1 MASFICAPCL
11 PRPGRNCA
19 CLHPAGPGRPGK
31 LTLIA
36 GEESV
41 IGDPAGASAE
51 TRLPAAVRRQCW
63 RPGRAAA
70 SAGFSRPRHGHV
82 SSVVER
88 AGGAGIVIVGGAMAG
103 GNAAVTLREEGYRDR
118 VTIIGAEPGVPF
130 GRPPLSKTYLRS
142 AEDLAGWL
150 VRPASWYE
158 EHDVDRLVGS
168 SVAVIDTAA
177 HTVRLGSGQE
187 LPYQQV
193 LIATGGRNRK
203 LGLPGSGLPG
213 VHYLRT
219 VADCEAIKAEAVAGR
234 RAVIVGMSFIGSE
247 VAASLTQLGVHVTA
261 IFPGRFPLERV
272 LGGEVGAVFD
282 AIHRA
287 NGVELLAGE
296 QVATFEGTE
305 RLEAV
310 TTASGVRVACDF
322 AVAGIGI
329 EPVVPA
335 VAGQS
340 VAQDNGV
347 LVDELCRASAADVYA
362 AGDVANHL
370 HPLFGRVRVEH
381 YNNAEKQGAAAARS
395 MLGSDAPYD
404 YLYSFWSDQYE
415 HKLEYVGHATKWD
428 ELVIRGSLRKGQF
441 VGFYLVNG
449 IVRAA
454 VGLDRG
460 GDPELD
466 PDQEMAAAARL
477 VAAAAQ
483 PAPKLLADER
493 VDLRSLGG

>member
-1 MASFICAPCL
+1 MSQAS
-11 PRPGRNCA
+11 
-19 CLHPAGPGRPGK
+19 
-31 LTLIA
+31 
-36 GEESV
+36 
-41 IGDPAGASAE
+41 
-51 TRLPAAVRRQCW
+51 
-63 RPGRAAA
+63 
-70 SAGFSRPRHGHV
+70 
-82 SSVVER
+82 
-88 AGGAGIVIVGGAMAG
+88 GGTGIVIVGGAMAG

-118 VTIIGAEPGVPF
+118 VTLIGRETGIPF

-142 AEDLAGWL
+142 EEDLTDWY

-158 EHDVDRLVGS
+158 EHDVDRLAGS
-168 SVAVIDTAA
+168 TVAVIDTAA
-177 HTVRLGSGQE
+177 HTVRLSSGRE
-187 LPYQQV
+187 LPYQKV
-193 LIATGGRNRK
+193 LIATGGQNRR
-203 LGLPGSGLPG
+203 LGLPGAGLPG
-213 VHYLRT
+213 LHYLRT
-219 VADCEAIKAEAVAGR
+219 VAECEAIKAEAVAGR
-234 RAVIVGMSFIGSE
+234 RAVVVGMSFIGSE
-247 VAASLTQLGVHVTA
+247 VAASLAQLGVHVTT

-272 LGGEVGAVFD
+272 LGGEIGAIFG

-310 TTASGVRVACDF
+310 TTASGTRVPCDF
-322 AVAGIGI
+322 AVAGVGI
-329 EPVVPA
+329 EPVAPA
-335 VAGQS
+335 FAGQP

-362 AGDVANHL
+362 AGDVANIL

-395 MLGSDAPYD
+395 MLGSAAPYD
-404 YLYSFWSDQYE
+404 YIYSFWSDQYD
-415 HKLEYVGHATKWD
+415 HKLEYVGYVTKWD
-428 ELVIRGSLRKGQF
+428 EFVVRGSLAEGRL

-449 IVRAA
+449 VVRAA

-466 PDQEMAAAARL
+466 HESEMAAAARL

-483 PAPKLLADER
+483 PSPGLLADEH
-493 VDLRSLGG
+493 VDLWSLGKQA